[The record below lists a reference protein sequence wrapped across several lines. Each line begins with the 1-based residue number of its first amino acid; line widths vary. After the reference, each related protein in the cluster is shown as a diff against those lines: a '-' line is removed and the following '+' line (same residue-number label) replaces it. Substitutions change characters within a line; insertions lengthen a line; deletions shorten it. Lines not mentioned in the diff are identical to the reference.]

1 MPLSISCLIM
11 QRNTLRHHAARMPSS
26 GPRFLDS
33 SVSAQTQRR
42 ECIDTCMHLAR
53 APRRHAPQPHACMQG
68 DFRYVSPAEL
78 TRIGDAA
85 MKHAKLTDLLVAVP
99 EAYRQGVLLYRG
111 TRMFPGAAVW
121 ATMVAAGGELGDAM
135 RSRRIAA
142 VAGAG
147 ACRSLFVHAG
157 LLPAMMKVRSA
168 TPVPCPSDLRT
179 AARGRGRDEISASGR
194 VC

>member
-1 MPLSISCLIM
+1 
-11 QRNTLRHHAARMPSS
+11 
-26 GPRFLDS
+26 
-33 SVSAQTQRR
+33 
-42 ECIDTCMHLAR
+42 MHRYMHTSRTR
-53 APRRHAPQPHACMQG
+53 APAASAATARMQG
-68 DFRYVSPAEL
+68 DFRYVSPGEL

-121 ATMVAAGGELGDAM
+121 ATMVAAGGALGDAM

-168 TPVPCPSDLRT
+168 TPVSCPSDLRT
-179 AARGRGRDEISASGR
+179 APRGRGRDEMSACGR